1 MTEQLSNNKSL
12 IISMWYESRLVVP
25 NALQPQGLYSPWN
38 SPGQNTGVGCHA
50 PIQGIFPTQ
59 GSIPGLLYC
68 RWILY
73 QLSHKGSPRILEW
86 VAYPF
91 SRESSWPGIK
101 PRSPTLQADSLPT
114 EPQGKPY
121 YFYRVKKLSGTI
133 SLEKAE
139 RRISHVNKSMQM
151 KFKFASAL
159 SVVSQRLD
167 NTYRG
172 HWGSLFR

>member
-1 MTEQLSNNKSL
+1 MEPRS
-12 IISMWYESRLVVP
+12 P
-25 NALQPQGLYSPWN
+25 ALQADSLPADWD
-38 SPGQNTGVGCHA
+38 
-50 PIQGIFPTQ
+50 
-59 GSIPGLLYC
+59 
-68 RWILY
+68 RKLY

-86 VAYPF
+86 VAYPD
-91 SRESSWPGIK
+91 PGIK
-101 PRSPTLQADSLPT
+101 PRSPTLQVVSLPT

-121 YFYRVKKLSGTI
+121 HFYRVKKLSGTV

-159 SVVSQRLD
+159 SVVSQRVD

-172 HWGSLFR
+172 HWGSLFRQVSWNSYCMKQPYDTLLGSKYHVVFLDVKTSRKVKILEQ